1 MKKFIQNIIKFIF
14 PLVLIL
20 IGPIIYLYFTAKSD
34 LTNYKINKDINR
46 LIVGDSHAKLG
57 INDSIISSSINIAQ
71 FSESYLYTYYLLDEI
86 LKTNKNIDTLLLSCS
101 YHNFAKYYDYSTY
114 HPDVIGRYF
123 YVMPD
128 DIKFILINKSQ
139 NMISTLKFSTLYFI
153 ENLFS
158 NQKSF
163 IGKFEDFPVDKE
175 ISEIYINKRISK
187 QYGNIDSNNLYSDL
201 NIIYFKKIIDL
212 CKKSNVELI
221 LIRSPLHKD
230 YFKKIPKYIIDKYQ
244 KVTKNRKIIFLDDEI
259 TYTDIMPDGD
269 HLSDQGAIKFSKYI
283 EEQLNIKK

>member
-57 INDSIISSSINIAQ
+57 INDSIISKSLNIAQ

-123 YVMPD
+123 YILPD
-128 DIKFILINKSQ
+128 DIKLELIDKSQ
-139 NMISTLKFSTLYFI
+139 NMISTLKFSTIDFI

-163 IGKFEDFPVDKE
+163 IGKFEDFPVEKE
-175 ISEIYINKRISK
+175 ISEKYINKRISK
-187 QYGNIDSNNLYSDL
+187 QYGNVDSNNLYSDL
-201 NIIYFKKIIDL
+201 NIIYFNKIIDL
-212 CKKSNVELI
+212 CKKSNVKLI
-221 LIRSPLHKD
+221 LIRTPLHKD
-230 YFKKIPKYIIDKYQ
+230 YFKKVPKYIIDKYQ

-259 TYTDIMPDGD
+259 TNTDIMPDGD